1 MKNLIFIICIF
12 IFPIITYGQEI
23 DSKIKFKIDEINSIV
38 KLTDS
43 IGNHRNEGISEGPI
57 KYNHISGN
65 FGWDAYFLNDI
76 ENKNQPIR
84 IRYSETQPKAVYENL
99 NLYYLKGKLIFAELI
114 KSKIGRNSK
123 KGKPVK
129 KIFYFNG
136 SEIIYPDQTDLDIDY
151 VLAKEKTIYK
161 MIYK

>member
-12 IFPIITYGQEI
+12 IFPIIIYGQEI
-23 DSKIKFKIDEINSIV
+23 DSKIKYKIDEINSIV
-38 KLTDS
+38 KFTDS

-57 KYNHISGN
+57 KYTHISRN

-84 IRYSETQPKAVYENL
+84 IRYSETQPKAYENL
-99 NLYYLKGKLIFAELI
+99 NLYYVKGKLVFAELI
-114 KSKIGRNSK
+114 KSPIGRKAK
-123 KGKPVK
+123 KNKPIK

-136 SEIIYPDQTDLDIDY
+136 SDIIYPNPTDAKIVY
-151 VLAKEKTIYK
+151 IITKEKTIYK
-161 MIYK
+161 MIYE